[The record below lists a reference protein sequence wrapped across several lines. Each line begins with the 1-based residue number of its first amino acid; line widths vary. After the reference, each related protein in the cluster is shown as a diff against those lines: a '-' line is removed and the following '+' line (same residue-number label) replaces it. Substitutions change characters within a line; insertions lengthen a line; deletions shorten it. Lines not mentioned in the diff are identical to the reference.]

1 MLRYDVKV
9 ILNTEV
15 NKEYVN
21 TFDPDAEVDEF
32 CETVDESYI
41 IGDCK
46 QSRPDLSCCKSGIFY
61 SNADL
66 EFNKKCR

>member
-46 QSRPDLSCCKSGIFY
+46 QVGLIYHAVKSGIFY

>member
-46 QSRPDLSCCKSGIFY
+46 QVGRIYHAVNQAYFT
-61 SNADL
+61 AMQI
-66 EFNKKCR
+66 

>member
-46 QSRPDLSCCKSGIFY
+46 RVGLIYHAVNQAYFTAMQI
-61 SNADL
+61 
-66 EFNKKCR
+66 

>member
-32 CETVDESYI
+32 CETVDESNI
-41 IGDCK
+41 RGDCK
-46 QSRPDLSCCKSGIFY
+46 QVGLIYHAVTQAYCTAIHI
-61 SNADL
+61 
-66 EFNKKCR
+66 

>member
-32 CETVDESYI
+32 V
-41 IGDCK
+41 K
-46 QSRPDLSCCKSGIFY
+46 QWMNLIS
-61 SNADL
+61 
-66 EFNKKCR
+66 

>member
-21 TFDPDAEVDEF
+21 TFDLDAEVDEF

-46 QSRPDLSCCKSGIFY
+46 QVGLIYHAVNQAYFT
-61 SNADL
+61 AMQI
-66 EFNKKCR
+66 